1 MADDSHDEKPVLP
14 LYQNSEHCVKA
25 FRSMNNLRLQNLL
38 CDVVI
43 RTGGVEFPAHKVVLA
58 SCSAYFFA
66 MFTGELSESKQTNV
80 TMKDVDPLAL
90 EMLLEFAYTAEIQ
103 VTEENVQVISETDNP
118 MYLCLLEIFNF
129 E

>member
-1 MADDSHDEKPVLP
+1 
-14 LYQNSEHCVKA
+14 
-25 FRSMNNLRLQNLL
+25 
-38 CDVVI
+38 
-43 RTGGVEFPAHKVVLA
+43 
-58 SCSAYFFA
+58 

-129 E
+129 EWENANFDVVAYSVEALSS